1 MKAALFLVAVAT
13 LTACPPSGP
22 VTIICR
28 SNSNCPTGQGCSSNG
43 ICEPGIVGM
52 NGARFAVSPSTAN
65 VVLGSTVKLV
75 ATLDGMV
82 VAATWSVADGKG
94 SIDAE
99 GTYTAP
105 ATLPAD
111 NVATVTA
118 ARTDDPS
125 TTATG
130 LIALHPVLPLPAL
143 TSITPNTA
151 NAGALDLVLTVTGT
165 DFGPTT
171 DVLFDGVRV
180 QTRYDS
186 STQLTATVPA
196 AELANGRVAIV
207 TARTPGLGGT
217 SSGASFTINNL
228 SASLGAITPA
238 SALAGAPSVSLVLSG
253 AGFAQGA
260 VVTFGGT
267 AVPTTFTSTSQLGAM
282 VPAAQLAKSGV
293 FTVAVRNP
301 APGGGGAGDQVFRV
315 DAVIKTVAGGFTGD
329 NGIAASAALSRI
341 TWMAFHPVTNEL
353 YYSEPE
359 RHRVMKIDLTGR
371 VRKVT
376 GTGVCGFSGDG
387 AAASQAV
394 ICTPRGLGFDPAGNL
409 FFADGGNARLRK
421 IDTLGTITTVA
432 GTGTCNYAGEGVAA
446 STSVGDI
453 TDVKVAASGNIY
465 FSAIGCSSNH
475 RVRRIANGVTTNIA
489 GNGLSAV
496 TISGLPAATNPLNN
510 PVAIEVDDAENLYLA
525 EFDSHRIRFVGAN
538 GLIQTV
544 AGNGG
549 TTPFTDGVLSTTSSV
564 QNPRGLALDNAGNL
578 LVTSYNGLR
587 LRKVTAEDAGV
598 TDGGVRTI
606 STVAGTGVA
615 GLNSGDGM
623 SALMAKVGHVAAV
636 ALSNDGGVYFS
647 STSDVGAAPNSIRR
661 LDSAG
666 NVQLF
671 AGIFP
676 PNATALDSFFYRPY
690 GVALDA
696 TGNLYVSDREGDRV
710 WKVDAA
716 GAVTMFAGTGL
727 RGFSGEG
734 GPATQAAIS
743 QPEAIQADTNGDVYF
758 VDSGNGRIRKV
769 DASGNIATV
778 AGGGSTP
785 GGCSTNGVPATAPM
799 GAGTAYN
806 CFGDDY
812 FATAAVLVGPRG
824 FLKAGSTLYV
834 TEYDVSTS
842 VFRGNRVRKVN
853 LTTGVIT
860 TIAGGTAY
868 GNNNGFSGDNGPA
881 TGALLFQPVG
891 LAMDAAG
898 DLFVADSG
906 NRRVRKINLVSTP
919 IGNISTIAGTGA
931 LGSSGNGGPA
941 LVAQFRRP
949 WWLAFDAAGALYVS
963 DFEAH
968 NIRRIEVAGTVTPIT
983 GAQQCATCAAGLA
996 GDGAAAKDATLYQPA
1011 QIAVSPTGQLF
1022 IADSL
1027 NERIRALGP

>member
-1 MKAALFLVAVAT
+1 MKAAVFIVALAA
-13 LTACPPSGP
+13 LTACPPAGP

-28 SNSNCPTGQGCSSNG
+28 SNANCPTGQGCSASG
-43 ICEPGIVGM
+43 ICEPGIGGM

-65 VVLGSTVKLV
+65 VVLGGKVKLV
-75 ATLDGMV
+75 ATLDGV
-82 VAATWSVADGKG
+82 VVPATWSVADGKG

-118 ARTDDPS
+118 ARTDDS
-125 TTATG
+125 TTTATG

-143 TSITPNTA
+143 TGISPNTA
-151 NAGALDLVLTVTGT
+151 NAGAANLVLTVTGT

-186 STQLTATVPA
+186 STQLTATVPTS
-196 AELANGRVAIV
+196 ELANGRIATV

-217 SSGASFTINNL
+217 SSGASFTLNNL

-238 SALAGAPSVSLVLSG
+238 SALAGAPSVTLVLTG

-260 VVTFGGT
+260 TVTFGGT
-267 AVPTTFTSTSQLGAM
+267 AVPTTFASTSQLSAV
-282 VPAAQLAKSGV
+282 VPAAQLQKSGV
-293 FTVAVRNP
+293 FNVAVRNP

-329 NGIAASAALSRI
+329 NGVAASAALTRI
-341 TWMAFHPVTNEL
+341 AWMAFHPVTNEL

-376 GTGVCGFSGDG
+376 GSGVCGFSGDG
-387 AAASQAV
+387 AGASQAV
-394 ICTPRGLGFDPAGNL
+394 VCAPRGVAFDTAGNL
-409 FFADGGNARLRK
+409 YFADGGNARLRK

-432 GTGTCNYAGEGVAA
+432 GTGSCNYAGEGPAA
-446 STSVGDI
+446 STPVGDI
-453 TDVKVAASGNIY
+453 TDVKIAPSGNIY
-465 FSAIGCSSNH
+465 FSALGCTNNH
-475 RVRRIANGVTTNIA
+475 RVRRIVNGMTQNLA
-489 GNGLSAV
+489 GNGTSAV
-496 TISGLPAATNPLNN
+496 TTSGLPAATNSLNN
-510 PVAIEVDDAENLYLA
+510 PVAIEVDDAENLYIA
-525 EFDSHRIRFVGAN
+525 EFDSHRVRFVGAN
-538 GLIQTV
+538 GLIQTF
-544 AGNGG
+544 AGNGS
-549 TTPFTDGVLSTTSSV
+549 TTPFTDGVAANASSV
-564 QNPRGLALDNAGNL
+564 QSPRGLALDGASNL
-578 LVTSYNGLR
+578 LVTSFNGLR
-587 LRKVTAEDAGV
+587 VRKVSAEDAG
-598 TDGGVRTI
+598 TNDAGFRIT
-606 STVAGTGVA
+606 TVAGSGVS
-615 GLNSGDGM
+615 GFNSGDGM
-623 SALMAKVGHVAAV
+623 NALLAKVGHVAAIAV
-636 ALSNDGGVYFS
+636 SNDGGVYFS
-647 STSDVGAAPNSIRR
+647 SSSDFGAAPNSIRR
-661 LDSAG
+661 IDGSG
-666 NVQLF
+666 NVQLV
-671 AGIFP
+671 AGVVP
-676 PNATALDSFFYRPY
+676 ANATALDSYFQRPY
-690 GVALDA
+690 GVAMDA
-696 TGNLYVSDREGDRV
+696 AGNLYVSDREADRV
-710 WKVDAA
+710 WKVDVA

-734 GPATQAAIS
+734 GPAAQAAIS
-743 QPEAIQADTNGDVYF
+743 QPEALQVDTNGDVYF
-758 VDSGNGRIRKV
+758 ADTGNARIRKV
-769 DASGNIATV
+769 DSSGNIATI

-785 GGCSTNGVPATAPM
+785 GGCTTNGVPATAPM
-799 GAGTAYN
+799 GAGPAYN

-824 FLKAGSTLYV
+824 LLKSGSTLFV
-834 TEYDVSTS
+834 TEYDNSTV
-842 VFRGNRVRKVN
+842 VFRGHRVRKVN

-860 TIAGGTAY
+860 TIAGGTGY

-881 TGALLFQPVG
+881 TGALLNQPAG
-891 LAMDAAG
+891 LAQDAAG
-898 DLFVADSG
+898 DLYVADSG

-919 IGNISTIAGTGA
+919 IGTISTVAGTGG

-949 WWLAFDAAGALYVS
+949 WSLAFDSAGALYVS

-968 NIRRIEVAGTVTPIT
+968 NIRRIEAAGTVTPIA
-983 GAQQCATCAAGLA
+983 GAQQCSTCAAGLA
-996 GDGAAAKDATLYQPA
+996 GDGSAAKDATLYQPA
-1011 QIAVSPTGQLF
+1011 QIAVSPSGQLF